1 MIHPFQRKISHNWKK
16 HPDGLDDVRQA
27 LGTAG
32 GGDGGAKEVVQA
44 EDVHNVGIRQA
55 CAAVALYGGIPA
67 YGVVAEPRRE
77 VSGLHGA
84 FGEAPAEGGAFGA
97 EIGSEGMQAGFE
109 APIGREHR
117 NLMTALREALGESVD
132 LYGRAA
138 EFEKRGVGFGD
149 VQDPHCSRR
158 IFFKDLAKTL
168 KRNSLVT
175 RSRPRSPMLRA
186 RAGSRRS
193 VSMQV
198 ASCTASPCCT
208 R

>member
-44 EDVHNVGIRQA
+44 EDMHDVEIGQA
-55 CAAVALYGGIPA
+55 GAAIAFYR
-67 YGVVAEPRRE
+67 GVPTDGVIAQPGWK
-77 VSGLHGA
+77 VDGLHAA

-109 APIGREHR
+109 APVGREHR

-132 LYGRAA
+132 LYGRAGQ
-138 EFEKRGVGFGD
+138 FEKRGVGFGD

-198 ASCTASPCCT
+198 ASWTASPCCT

>member
-44 EDVHNVGIRQA
+44 EDMHDVEIRQPG
-55 CAAVALYGGIPA
+55 AAIAFHSRVPANGVITKPGGEIDRLD
-67 YGVVAEPRRE
+67 V
-77 VSGLHGA
+77 A

-158 IFFKDLAKTL
+158 IFFRDLAKML

-175 RSRPRSPMLRA
+175 RSRPRSPMPRA

-198 ASCTASPCCT
+198 ASWTA
-208 R
+208 